1 MKTTT
6 LKKPNYLL
14 ADILKIS
21 LWIVFLLIYLLTVKP
36 VDTVVFLDV
45 GQGDATLIQKGN
57 IQLLVDGGS
66 DISILYELQKYIPFY
81 DRKIE
86 YVLLT
91 HPHDDHLVGLLYV
104 LDTYEVGEILYY
116 PVCFKNPNYELLIS
130 NEVKK
135 REVKSGTAISLA
147 NLEINIVW
155 PRAGERSAE
164 GCLKPFDGNI
174 NNDSVVIDFEY
185 INRRFLLMG
194 DAEKEVEKILI
205 SDQLLGKRYDILK
218 AGHHCSKTSS
228 SETFLKNILP
238 AYAICS
244 VGEDNKFGHPSS
256 ETLNTFDSLNVQYL
270 VTYEEGNIQIK

>member
-164 GCLKPFDGNI
+164 GCLKPFHGNI

>member
-1 MKTTT
+1 MKTTI
-6 LKKPNYLL
+6 LKKVSSLL
-14 ADILKIS
+14 IGVLKMS
-21 LWIVFLLIYLLTVKP
+21 VWIVLLLIYLLAVKP

-45 GQGDATLIQKGN
+45 GQGDAILIQKGN

-86 YVLLT
+86 YILLT

-116 PVCFKNPNYELLIS
+116 PVCFKSPNYELLIS
-130 NEVKK
+130 NETKK
-135 REVKSGTAISLA
+135 KEIKSGDTIRLD
-147 NLEINIVW
+147 NLEIDIVW
-155 PRAGERSAE
+155 PRVGERTDR

-174 NNDSVVIDFEY
+174 NNDSLVLDFEY
-185 INRRFLLMG
+185 LNRRFLLMG
-194 DAEKEVEKILI
+194 DAEKEVEQVLI
-205 SDQLLGKRYDILK
+205 SEQLVGKRYDILK
-218 AGHHCSKTSS
+218 AGHHCSKTSN
-228 SETFLKNILP
+228 SETFLKNTLP
-238 AYAICS
+238 TYAICS
-244 VGEDNKFGHPSS
+244 VGQGNKFGHPSS

>member
-116 PVCFKNPNYELLIS
+116 SVCFKNPNYELLIS